1 MNEGSGTAFDFSVAT
16 DFLENAQTTITQFW
30 TTNKAGILIIVGFAV
45 GLSLMWFGY
54 RLWKKVT
61 NKAG

>member
-1 MNEGSGTAFDFSVAT
+1 MNDSGTAFDFSIAT
-16 DFLENAQTTITQFW
+16 DFLNNAKTTITSFW
-30 TTNKAGILIIVGFAV
+30 TGNKETILAVVGFAV
-45 GLSLMWFGY
+45 GVSLLWFGY

>member
-1 MNEGSGTAFDFSVAT
+1 MGESTGTAFDFSIAT
-16 DFLENAQTTITQFW
+16 DFLANAQTTISSFW
-30 TTNKAGILIIVGFAV
+30 TTNKTTILAIIGFAV
-45 GLSLMWFGY
+45 GLSLLWFGY